1 MMRNLEVKPV
11 NRNEF
16 LQILKAGTL
25 SGIVLFEGEEEHFK
39 QTALQSIRQAVLPE
53 GFEDLNE
60 TVMEGG
66 ETDAIIAAV
75 ETIPFMADKR
85 LIVLRDHPALL
96 GRSEADDRFLDYLAH
111 VPDSAILLF
120 YCTGKPD
127 GRKKLYTAIKKYGK
141 IVTFDRLKNQELT
154 SWVTASFH
162 ELGKECDARTAD
174 FLIFTCGTDSNLLNG
189 EIAKI
194 ASYRPEDPNVSADD
208 IRALATPSTECTVFS
223 MVDAVVAGQ
232 SVRAMTLMQNLLHSG
247 EDRLYLLAMLLR
259 QFKMLQHVKI
269 MQYEK
274 QSRDYI
280 VKHLGVPP
288 FAAEQYIRQASA
300 YTGGQ
305 VKQAVRWCLDM
316 EYAVKSGRINQEG
329 SLETVMLRLLTMKS
343 TED

>member
-1 MMRNLEVKPV
+1 M

-16 LQILKAGTL
+16 LQMLKAGTL
-25 SGIVLFEGEEEHFK
+25 SGAVLFEGEEENFK
-39 QTALQSIRQAVLPE
+39 QSALQSLRRAILPE

-66 ETDAIIAAV
+66 EADAVIAAT

-85 LIVLRDHPALL
+85 LIVVRDHPALT
-96 GRSEADDRFLDYLAH
+96 GRSEADEKLLDYLTR
-111 VPDSAILLF
+111 VPDTAILLF

-127 GRKKLYTAIKKYGK
+127 GRKKLYTAVKKNGK
-141 IVTFDRLKNQELT
+141 IFTFDRLKNQELT

-162 ELGKECDARTAD
+162 ELGKECDDRTAD
-174 FLIFTCGTDSNLLNG
+174 FLIFTCGTDSNLLSG
-189 EIAKI
+189 EITKI
-194 ASYRPEDPNVSADD
+194 ASYRPDDPAVSADD
-208 IRALATPSTECTVFS
+208 IRALATPSTECTVFA

-232 SVRAMTLMQNLLHSG
+232 SARALSLMRNLLRSG
-247 EDRLYLLAMLLR
+247 EDRIFLLAMLLR

-269 MQYEK
+269 MQFEK

-288 FAAEQYIRQASA
+288 FAAEQYIRQAAS

-316 EYAVKSGRINQEG
+316 EFSVKSGRINQEG
-329 SLETVMLRLLTMKS
+329 SLETVMLRLLTMKK

>member
-1 MMRNLEVKPV
+1 M

-16 LQILKAGTL
+16 LQALKAGTV
-25 SGIVLFEGEEEHFK
+25 SGAVLFEGEEEHFK
-39 QTALQSIRQAVLPE
+39 QTALQALRQAILPE
-53 GFEDLNE
+53 GLESLNE
-60 TVMEGG
+60 AVMEAP
-66 ETDAIIAAV
+66 ETDAVIAAA
-75 ETIPFMADKR
+75 ETIPFMADHR
-85 LIVLRDHPALL
+85 LIIVRDHPALT
-96 GRSEADDRFLDYLAH
+96 GRSEADEKLLDYLSH
-111 VPDSAILLF
+111 VPETAVLLF

-127 GRKKLYTAIKKYGK
+127 GRKKLYTAIKKNGK

-162 ELGKECDARTAD
+162 ELGKECDDRTAD

-194 ASYRPEDPNVSADD
+194 ASYRTDDPRVSPDD
-208 IRALATPSTECTVFS
+208 IRQLATPSTECTVFS

-232 SVRAMTLMQNLLHSG
+232 SARALMLMRNLLRSG
-247 EDRLYLLAMLLR
+247 EDRIFLLAMLLR
-259 QFKMLQHVKI
+259 QYKMLQHVKI
-269 MQYEK
+269 MQFEK

-288 FAAEQYIRQASA
+288 FAADQYIRQASA

-316 EYAVKSGRINQEG
+316 EYSVKSGRINQEG
-329 SLETVMLRLLTMKS
+329 SLETVMLRLLTMKN